1 MERRWRRGAFLDH
14 AMNSA
19 RCGGGQL
26 WSVHSNASPKPA
38 FLAPVG
44 ACLRMLVVALVQG
57 RDAARARGAR
67 GAEVCAHGRLVL
79 RCRDAGAR
87 LEEFERTRCVLERV
101 SIACV
106 ESQCEGSGYKQRCE
120 QRSTPH
126 YYRDS

>member
-1 MERRWRRGAFLDH
+1 MIEVTVWRGEEVAAWCFSDH
-14 AMNSA
+14 CDETA
-19 RCGGGQL
+19 RVVVAANFGRYIATQ
-26 WSVHSNASPKPA
+26 SPKPA

-87 LEEFERTRCVLERV
+87 LE
-101 SIACV
+101 
-106 ESQCEGSGYKQRCE
+106 
-120 QRSTPH
+120 
-126 YYRDS
+126 